1 VLAIEHRAVHR
12 CDQPTAQGCSA
23 FSPTSDNS
31 SLDGSRSK
39 ERFSSV
45 RLPVDSN
52 VAFSAAIFR
61 RKQGD
66 QHKDDNNIRE
76 PAMGLQEQKIESL
89 PFVTAELN
97 YLAPTPGKP
106 RTYALDPPPGE
117 PKSTALPEPHA
128 VPVFDARPIAKD
140 LSLDREGFVLVRH
153 PTVVK
158 NFYDE
163 REIRSVYYPA
173 VEAFLRA
180 TLNADRVFIF
190 DHTVR
195 KRVEGAADVRDGGPR
210 QPATRVH
217 VDQTGVSGRN
227 RVYEHLPNEADE
239 LLKGRV
245 QVINLWRP
253 IRGPVLDAPLA
264 MVDGRTVD
272 PDDLVASDLIYPNRK
287 GETYSVRYNPAHRWY
302 YVSRM
307 TADEALLLKCY
318 DSVTDGRT
326 RFGPHTAFIDPTAP
340 ADAAPRESIEV
351 RTLVF
356 HEH

>member
-1 VLAIEHRAVHR
+1 
-12 CDQPTAQGCSA
+12 
-23 FSPTSDNS
+23 
-31 SLDGSRSK
+31 
-39 ERFSSV
+39 
-45 RLPVDSN
+45 
-52 VAFSAAIFR
+52 
-61 RKQGD
+61 
-66 QHKDDNNIRE
+66 
-76 PAMGLQEQKIESL
+76 MGLQEQKIESL

-117 PKSTALPEPHA
+117 PKSTALPEPHD
-128 VPVFDARPIAKD
+128 VPIFDARPIAKD
-140 LSLDREGFVLVRH
+140 LSLDREGFALVRH
-153 PTVVK
+153 PTIVK

-163 REIRSVYYPA
+163 REVRNVYYPA

-180 TLNADRVFIF
+180 TLGADRVFIF

-195 KRVEGAADVRDGGPR
+195 RRVEGAADVRDGGPR

-227 RVYEHLPNEADE
+227 RVYEHLPDEADE

-264 MVDGRTVD
+264 MADGRTVD

-302 YVSRM
+302 YVPRM
-307 TADEALLLKCY
+307 AADEALLLKCY
-318 DSVTDGRT
+318 DSLADGRT

-340 ADAAPRESIEV
+340 AGAAPRESIEV

-356 HEH
+356 HKH